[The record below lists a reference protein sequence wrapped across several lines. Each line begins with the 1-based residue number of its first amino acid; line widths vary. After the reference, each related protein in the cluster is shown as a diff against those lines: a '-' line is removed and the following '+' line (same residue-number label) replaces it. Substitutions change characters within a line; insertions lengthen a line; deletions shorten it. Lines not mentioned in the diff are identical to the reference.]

1 MPMYRGGM
9 TDVVRRRAVVSGVVQ
24 GVGFRWSARAVAQDL
39 GVTGYARNLLDATVE
54 VEAEGPA
61 DAVDTFVEWLRHGPP
76 SASVADV
83 AVTGLQP
90 EGSAEFAV
98 R

>member
-1 MPMYRGGM
+1 M
-9 TDVVRRRAVVSGVVQ
+9 TGEIRRRIVVSGVVQ
-24 GVGFRWSARAVAQDL
+24 GVGFRWSARTVAQSL

-76 SASVADV
+76 SASVSDV
-83 AVTGLQP
+83 DVTSREP
-90 EGSAEFAV
+90 TGSASFEV
-98 R
+98 G